1 EALEAG
7 KNCHLV
13 MRLFRSGYQYARYN
27 NFLVSPFGIVLYV
40 WILFQDFIYDST
52 YKAPI
57 DTGLKSCKTEPMTWK
72 RPVISWRRIYLRIC
86 TTPWSVFFL
95 QEVFPKLLPD
105 DRGLCSFEIN
115 TMFIHFERPQAW
127 SNFPFLQVSL
137 LTLPHPAMPCMP
149 AFRGIHVI
157 DLHRIASLTSALWF
171 DMRELVS
178 TSSCSF
184 VAADIGTGASST
196 DQSPM
201 QLRGWIGLIPVGL
214 ENAVVSI
221 HTRAIGRGSNLII
234 QRGSWVTVQAE
245 LLMDSRVLLT
255 PSIQ

>member
-1 EALEAG
+1 
-7 KNCHLV
+7 
-13 MRLFRSGYQYARYN
+13 MRGTTIFW
-27 NFLVSPFGIVLYV
+27 FLHS
-40 WILFQDFIYDST
+40 
-52 YKAPI
+52 API

-115 TMFIHFERPQAW
+115 TMFIHFERPQACQLD
-127 SNFPFLQVSL
+127 F
-137 LTLPHPAMPCMP
+137 C
-149 AFRGIHVI
+149 
-157 DLHRIASLTSALWF
+157 
-171 DMRELVS
+171 
-178 TSSCSF
+178 F
-184 VAADIGTGASST
+184 VVRHAT

-221 HTRAIGRGSNLII
+221 HTRAIGRGSNL
-234 QRGSWVTVQAE
+234 RGSWVTVQAE
-245 LLMDSRVLLT
+245 LLMDSRIITGGYDAAPVYTDWRILAAVKRST
-255 PSIQ
+255 AFHNTAICSPV